1 MDYQPENLITYIKN
15 VDANN
20 KYQVLSISKQNQG
33 KVFRVTK
40 YTFHDCDILD
50 VDVARNLPCSLDS

>member
-1 MDYQPENLITYIKN
+1 MDFQPENLITYIKN
-15 VDANN
+15 VMPTINIM
-20 KYQVLSISKQNQG
+20 YSQFLSKKQG

-50 VDVARNLPCSLDS
+50 VDVARNLPCLLDS